1 MTDTEIL
8 NAYYKRWSDTDFS
21 DEKKKAVVAD
31 VRRCWRAR
39 TPKGRRDAFV
49 DWGNATE
56 CVRFWMGVK
65 RRSKK

>member
-1 MTDTEIL
+1 MTDTEIM
-8 NAYYKRWSDTDFS
+8 NEYYARWSDTDFS

-39 TPKGRRDAFV
+39 TPESRRVAFE
-49 DWGNATE
+49 DWGDSRE

-65 RRSKK
+65 RRSK